1 MIKNISITSSISALL
16 SYLKGEG
23 IYVPNKDV
31 TKKSLVDMFVKGELM
46 KTKYTE
52 EDNDLT
58 GEKIHE
64 LIHEKLN
71 NVISTPSN
79 NE

>member
-1 MIKNISITSSISALL
+1 
-16 SYLKGEG
+16 
-23 IYVPNKDV
+23 
-31 TKKSLVDMFVKGELM
+31 MFVKGELM

-71 NVISTPSN
+71 TVISTPSN